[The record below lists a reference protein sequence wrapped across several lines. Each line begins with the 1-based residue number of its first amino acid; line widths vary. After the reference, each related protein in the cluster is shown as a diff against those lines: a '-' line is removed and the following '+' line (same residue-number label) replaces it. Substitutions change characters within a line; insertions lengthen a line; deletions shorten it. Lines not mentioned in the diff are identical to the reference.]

1 MKRLLSVF
9 LAFTLLLALAVVPAS
24 ADEATG
30 AITPDT
36 SWFSKDK
43 EEYEI
48 GTAAEFLGFLELA
61 QTPANFYHKTVR
73 LTADIDLNPGVDL
86 KVKYQDGKYVVPAK
100 PANVWKM
107 IKSLQGT
114 LDGNGHVLSGI
125 YFNSMTDGSVKEF
138 ALIYKMEQG
147 GSIRNL
153 IIENSLLY
161 VTGVD
166 GADLP
171 SKDKMKI
178 GGFVYGF
185 QSPSVLENIYL
196 DLDVCYRGDS
206 TNVDLA
212 GVSYWSCNGGISLK
226 NIVYAGSIGGVKSD
240 NTVALTSSKN
250 VTQLMNYLATG
261 NNMDK
266 NFDNIALIGTYLC
279 GDNGADAPVIVNA
292 DDWKRVQGIKGD
304 GKGPVNTHIV
314 SGRFDSLEAA
324 AAAGKYYNFK
334 NPDASLNT
342 ETDMTYISGTS
353 ILIAK
358 GTRTMWDDGI
368 YGYNYSGC
376 QLIVNEGGPAD
387 MAFYL
392 IKNVA
397 GYTDEN
403 GYWICEQKEVN
414 VTLKVEET
422 TNVVE
427 SGAKLFDGNQLSQ
440 NAWVIVKY
448 THTEEDASSIR
459 LELTEGA
466 TAAVEVK
473 VFGKVGG
480 TFKEVTIS
488 GMDYELEHDQTYY
501 ILVIVTAAGTGNV
514 EIVAYN

>member
-1 MKRLLSVF
+1 MLF
-9 LAFTLLLALAVVPAS
+9 
-24 ADEATG
+24 
-30 AITPDT
+30 II
-36 SWFSKDK
+36 WFSKDK

-86 KVKYQDGKYVVPAK
+86 KAKYQDGKYVVPAK

-114 LDGNGHVLSGI
+114 IDGNGHVLSGI
-125 YFNSMTDGSVKEF
+125 YYNSTTGGSVKEF

-334 NPDASLNT
+334 NPDASLNA
-342 ETDMTYISGTS
+342 ETDMTYYAPVGAVIPTKVATMIEESATIRVVGVQRSDASYDVGTGKDAYKAQSLRFVAAIRLPKDAFCKYEKVGFSIAIKEGGTESTLVKEGNTVYTS
-353 ILIAK
+353 ITANGKTVTAQEYNADYLIALSVNNVPIGGEIELLITPYLLGVDGVRQC
-358 GTRTMWDDGI
+358 GTAVRAKVMATG
-368 YGYNYSGC
+368 SF
-376 QLIVNEGGPAD
+376 EG
-387 MAFYL
+387 
-392 IKNVA
+392 
-397 GYTDEN
+397 EN
-403 GYWICEQKEVN
+403 
-414 VTLKVEET
+414 
-422 TNVVE
+422 
-427 SGAKLFDGNQLSQ
+427 
-440 NAWVIVKY
+440 
-448 THTEEDASSIR
+448 
-459 LELTEGA
+459 
-466 TAAVEVK
+466 
-473 VFGKVGG
+473 
-480 TFKEVTIS
+480 
-488 GMDYELEHDQTYY
+488 
-501 ILVIVTAAGTGNV
+501 
-514 EIVAYN
+514 